1 MNDDLVQRTPE
12 WLLAVCGS
20 LGASRVRDATA
31 RLKNGARGKT
41 SEDLMYEIAAERLTR
56 QAKGWGNAA
65 KWGNEHE
72 AEGRSRYGF
81 LTNLPVREI
90 GMIPHPTIAN
100 AHCSPDGLV
109 GDEGGVGDQL
119 ARTSATHLRTLVAG
133 EVSLRI
139 TCRRSTGTWPAPAGG
154 GGTLSPSTR
163 ASPATCRSSSRACT
177 AIMRSSPA
185 WRARPAPFSMRSR
198 RSSRPSTFATPRDPD
213 ERGRAHLFR
222 CHECGFK
229 TDDSSEVYYA
239 QRDENDTFG
248 DDVFCPKCGEVMEVK
263 PEIDEGNEPHATE

>member
-1 MNDDLVQRTPE
+1 MNDELVQRTPE

-65 KWGNEHE
+65 KWGSEHE

-109 GDEGGVGDQL
+109 GDEGGVEIKCP
-119 ARTSATHLRTLVAG
+119 TSATHLRTLVAG
-133 EVSLRI
+133 EVPEDHLPQVHWNMACSS
-139 TCRRSTGTWPAPAGG
+139 RRWWDFVSFDPRFPGNLQIFVTRVQRDDAIIARMEGEARAFLEEVEEILKALDIRYPAG
-154 GGTLSPSTR
+154 
-163 ASPATCRSSSRACT
+163 SR
-177 AIMRSSPA
+177 
-185 WRARPAPFSMRSR
+185 
-198 RSSRPSTFATPRDPD
+198 
-213 ERGRAHLFR
+213 
-222 CHECGFK
+222 
-229 TDDSSEVYYA
+229 
-239 QRDENDTFG
+239 
-248 DDVFCPKCGEVMEVK
+248 
-263 PEIDEGNEPHATE
+263 